1 MSLEDLLPVP
11 TDEDRADGWDD
22 YLYTWSTGEVLGVA
36 LLLDDQA
43 VLDEFGESRGSV
55 LSRDASD
62 LFGMRAARA
71 DVEAGSPTTA
81 AWFAETA
88 AALTT

>member
-43 VLDEFGESRGSV
+43 VLNKLDETRGSA
-55 LSRDASD
+55 LSRYAYD
-62 LFGMRAARA
+62 LFGMHAARA

-81 AWFAETA
+81 AWFAETT
-88 AALTT
+88 ALTT